1 MKKYFGI
8 ITLLFVISSN
18 KVNCQKIAIFENTGE
33 IIEGIEEYPLHEIV
47 LSIPSDIKY
56 KYVKIKSIEKVINE
70 KNENLVYERDSIN
83 RIIPSFPSREFV
95 QIDNTD
101 AKLNF
106 WIKTSENKNIK
117 LIKGVLSYLINS
129 DKAEVSFN
137 LNTDSDKN
145 LVSEQCPVKIFRVDE
160 SVAAKYHKK
169 GQEKE
174 AKTSDRPLDIVEKD
188 DKLMTE
194 IFGSQIVE
202 FTTNQIVFWIEGS
215 TANLIAIKFFD
226 KSNNE
231 INLSEDQDNAIV
243 AQRGLYAFYFD
254 QKPQND
260 WKIKIYYS
268 NKNTLVE
275 IPFETNS
282 EY

>member
-1 MKKYFGI
+1 MKKYTVI
-8 ITLLFVISSN
+8 IILLFVISSN
-18 KVNCQKIAIFENTGE
+18 KVNGQKISIFENTRDN
-33 IIEGIEEYPLHEIV
+33 IEGLEDYPLHEIV
-47 LSIPSDIKY
+47 LNIPSDKKY

-83 RIIPSFPSREFV
+83 RIISSFPNREFV
-95 QIDNTD
+95 QVDEND

-106 WIKTSENKNIK
+106 WIKADDSKSIK
-117 LIKGVLSYLINS
+117 LIKGLLSYLLTS
-129 DKAEVSFN
+129 DKTEISFN
-137 LNTDSDKN
+137 LKTDIDKN
-145 LVSEQCPVKIFRVDE
+145 LVSDQFPIKVFRVNE

-169 GQEKE
+169 GQERE

-194 IFGSQIVE
+194 LLGSQVVE

-215 TANLIAIKFFD
+215 KANLIAIKFFD
-226 KSNNE
+226 KENNE

-268 NKNTLVE
+268 NKSTLVE
-275 IPFETNS
+275 IPFEINN

>member
-1 MKKYFGI
+1 MKKYIGI

-18 KVNCQKIAIFENTGE
+18 EVNGQKISIFENTGDS
-33 IIEGIEEYPLHEIV
+33 IEGLEEYPLHEIV
-47 LSIPSDIKY
+47 LNIPSDKKY

-83 RIIPSFPSREFV
+83 RITPSFPSREFV
-95 QIDNTD
+95 QVDNND

-106 WIKTSENKNIK
+106 WIKASENKNIK

-129 DKAEVSFN
+129 DKAEISFN
-137 LNTDSDKN
+137 LNTDIDKN
-145 LVSEQCPVKIFRVDE
+145 LVSEQFPIKIFRVDE
-160 SVAAKYHKK
+160 SVASKYHKK

-188 DKLMTE
+188 DKLMTQ
-194 IFGSQIVE
+194 ILGSQVVE

-215 TANLIAIKFFD
+215 KANLIAIKFFD
-226 KSNNE
+226 KENNE

-243 AQRGLYAFYFD
+243 AQRGLNAFYFD

-268 NKNTLVE
+268 NKSTLVE
-275 IPFETNS
+275 IPFEINS